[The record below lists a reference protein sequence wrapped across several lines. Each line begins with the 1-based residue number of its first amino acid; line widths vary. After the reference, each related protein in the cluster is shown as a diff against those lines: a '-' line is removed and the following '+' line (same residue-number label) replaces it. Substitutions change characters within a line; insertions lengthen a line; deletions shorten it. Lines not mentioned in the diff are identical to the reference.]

1 MSSLPSSFT
10 RPLRAAVRKVAR
22 PVNVSSGERWLSTI
36 AGTALAVYGI
46 SRRRFWGGALA
57 LIGAGLAW
65 RGATGHCDI
74 YASLGINRSEKKTT
88 LVEETVTV
96 NRPADELYR
105 FWRNLEN
112 LSQVFEH
119 VLAVTEIDRRLSRWV
134 ARAPAGATVE
144 WDAEIVADRE
154 GEVLA
159 WRTREDSDV
168 LHRGSIRFR
177 PAGEGRGTVV
187 ALSLEYEPPA
197 GKAGVAVA
205 KMLGEDPET
214 QIREDL
220 RRFKQICEA
229 GEVPTTEGQPAGGR
243 RNRETSR
250 RHEKEGRQRASCPL
264 PDQPEVSREQGRAS

>member
-1 MSSLPSSFT
+1 MSSLPSSFA
-10 RPLRAAVRKVAR
+10 RPIRAAVRKVAR
-22 PVNVSSGERWLSTI
+22 PVNVSSGERWISAS

-46 SRRRFWGGALA
+46 SRRRFWGGAVA

-74 YASLGINRSEKKTT
+74 YAALGIDRSDKKAT
-88 LVEETVTV
+88 LVEESVTV

-119 VLAVTEIDRRLSRWV
+119 VIAVTEIDKRVSRWT
-134 ARAPAGATVE
+134 AQAPAGAIVE
-144 WDAEIVADRE
+144 WEAEILADRE

-159 WRTREDSDV
+159 WRTRGDSDV
-168 LHRGSIRFR
+168 LHRGSVRFR

-187 ALSLEYEPPA
+187 AVSLEYEPPA

-205 KMLGEDPET
+205 KLLGEDPEK
-214 QIREDL
+214 QISEDL

-229 GEVPTTEGQPAGGR
+229 GEVPTTEGQPAGERGR
-243 RNRETSR
+243 SRGSGREAAGRSR
-250 RHEKEGRQRASCPL
+250 PSRTL
-264 PDQPEVSREQGRAS
+264 PGQSDFTREQGRAS